1 MVVYETDGH
10 SFDVYRD
17 LQKEILRK
25 DGMDRG
31 EALRNLELA
40 AWNNYDISIS
50 DIIFLDGKPS
60 HCHRMFFDYL
70 DIREMVDNAICKLA
84 EMSLT
89 HRLMFVKDV
98 GEIYVTKSENHQTNI
113 DSEFLEAVSAY
124 YLKEKRTMWRDGI

>member
-1 MVVYETDGH
+1 MVMYETDGH
-10 SFDVYRD
+10 CFDVYGD
-17 LQKEILRK
+17 LRKEILRK
-25 DGMDRG
+25 DGMD
-31 EALRNLELA
+31 RNLELA

-89 HRLMFVKDV
+89 HRLMFVKDI
-98 GEIYVTKSENHQTNI
+98 GEIYVTRSDTHQTNI
-113 DSEFLEAVSAY
+113 DSEFLDAVSMF
-124 YLKEKRTMWRDGI
+124 YLKEKRTMWKDGI